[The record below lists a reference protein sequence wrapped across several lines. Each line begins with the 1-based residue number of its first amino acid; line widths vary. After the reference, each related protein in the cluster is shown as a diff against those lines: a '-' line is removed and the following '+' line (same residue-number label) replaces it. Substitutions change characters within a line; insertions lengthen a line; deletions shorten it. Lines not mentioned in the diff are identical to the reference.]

1 MNSITKTWRSF
12 WRLSGFER
20 GILLE
25 AAAALT
31 ATWAGLR
38 LAGFRRWKNL
48 LEWLTPGIF
57 PADSV
62 ESSGLLESARTIA
75 KIQQSAARHLF
86 FRPNCLEQSIVLW
99 WLLRIRGISADLR
112 IGARKQAGRF
122 EAHAWVEFAG
132 TVLNDSG
139 DAHVHFVPF
148 DGPLSSMETQT
159 H

>member
-12 WRLSGFER
+12 WRSSGFER

-86 FRPNCLEQSIVLW
+86 FGPNCLEQSIVLW

-112 IGARKQAGRF
+112 IGARKQADRF

-139 DAHVHFVPF
+139 DAHIHFVPF